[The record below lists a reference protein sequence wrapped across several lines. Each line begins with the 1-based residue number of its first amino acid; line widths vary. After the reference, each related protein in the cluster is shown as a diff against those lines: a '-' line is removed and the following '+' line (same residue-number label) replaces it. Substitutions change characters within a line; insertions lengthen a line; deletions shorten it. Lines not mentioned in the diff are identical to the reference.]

1 MTVRFHREK
10 RSWIILN
17 FSSPAWTLICKSILM
32 QLAVCS
38 ELYSASRD
46 SSAWYSRAHSV
57 GWCFQTSIWQARR
70 DSARNDTWN
79 IAWLARDRALQVAAR
94 LSTLQLP
101 KSLGA
106 DVTNTK
112 PTQAALSQHAA
123 LHASMSE
130 DEYWKDRCLDYRAHY
145 ILPGLCTSEGGGEG
159 ASSRWNR

>member
-79 IAWLARDRALQVAAR
+79 IAWLARRDRALQVAAR
-94 LSTLQLP
+94 LSTFAATKITRRRCNKHKTDTGRIIAACCAARVHVGGWCTGKIVAWTIVPFIFCPDCARLGRRRGGII
-101 KSLGA
+101 SL
-106 DVTNTK
+106 
-112 PTQAALSQHAA
+112 
-123 LHASMSE
+123 E
-130 DEYWKDRCLDYRAHY
+130 
-145 ILPGLCTSEGGGEG
+145 
-159 ASSRWNR
+159 